1 MEEDIKTQLKKAK
14 AIYQKKKH
22 DEAEKIYKTAY
33 DGDPEAFTIWDRRFY
48 AWALYHLH
56 IKNPSSEEEL
66 VKSCELISEL
76 LIQEDTNKVKVCAY
90 TTSMLKIINYFKD
103 NAYECLK
110 WLDMLNPKL
119 LNSNPKSINKNGRI
133 SKFYSDK
140 EKWYSLK
147 TKHLLDMGE
156 YEETIKFA
164 DEALNELDEFVNNSD
179 IWFKWRIAIANKELD
194 NYDVALKY
202 LEEII
207 NSKNDWFI
215 LKELAEIY
223 SLTDDYDSALKYAID
238 AALAKGD
245 IKYKINLYRLLD
257 EIFIAKDMDEDSDKI
272 IKLIEAIED
281 DENFVEIEK
290 ELKERWVEIK
300 FNNQQ
305 RSYGTISNILGHG
318 KAGFINADDG
328 ESYYF
333 NIYEIQGG
341 KSKVKEGDYVSFFLE
356 ESFDKKKNKKTLNA
370 VNINIVD
377 F

>member
-33 DGDPEAFTIWDRRFY
+33 DEDPEAFTIWDKRFY

-56 IKNPSSEEEL
+56 IKNPSSEDEL

-140 EKWYSLK
+140 EKWYNLK

-223 SLTDDYDSALKYAID
+223 SLTEDYDSALKYAID

-257 EIFIAKDMDEDSDKI
+257 EIFIAKDMDEDSESI
-272 IKLIEAIED
+272 VELIEAIED

-305 RSYGTISNILGHG
+305 RSYGTISNILSHG
-318 KAGFINADDG
+318 KAGFIKADDG

-333 NIYEIQGG
+333 NIYEIQGD

>member
-14 AIYQKKKH
+14 AIYQKKNH

-33 DGDPEAFTIWDRRFY
+33 DEDPEAFTIWDKRFY

-56 IKNPSSEEEL
+56 IKNPSSEDEL

-119 LNSNPKSINKNGRI
+119 LNSNPRSMNRDGRI

-179 IWFKWRIAIANKELD
+179 IWFKWRIAIANKDLD
-194 NYDVALKY
+194 NFDEALKY

-223 SLTDDYDSALKYAID
+223 SLNGDYDLALKYAID

-257 EIFIAKDMDEDSDKI
+257 EIFIAKDMDEDSESI
-272 IKLIEAIED
+272 VELIEAIED

-305 RSYGTISNILGHG
+305 RSYGTISNILSHG
-318 KAGFINADDG
+318 KAGFIKADDG

-333 NIYEIQGG
+333 NIYEIQGD

>member
-33 DGDPEAFTIWDRRFY
+33 DEDPEAFTIWDKRFY

-56 IKNPSSEEEL
+56 IKNPSSEDEL

-119 LNSNPKSINKNGRI
+119 LNSNPRSMNRDGRI

-179 IWFKWRIAIANKELD
+179 IWFKWRIAIANKDLD
-194 NYDVALKY
+194 NYDEALKY

-223 SLTDDYDSALKYAID
+223 SLNGDYDLALKYAID

-257 EIFIAKDMDEDSDKI
+257 EIFIAKDMDEDSESI
-272 IKLIEAIED
+272 VELIEAIED

-305 RSYGTISNILGHG
+305 RSYGTISNILSHG
-318 KAGFINADDG
+318 KAGFIKAADG

-333 NIYEIQGG
+333 NIYEIQGD

>member
-33 DGDPEAFTIWDRRFY
+33 DEDPEAFTIWDKRFY

-76 LIQEDTNKVKVCAY
+76 LIQEDTNKAKVCAY

-119 LNSNPKSINKNGRI
+119 LNSNPKSMNMNGRI

-140 EKWYSLK
+140 EKWYNLK

-207 NSKNDWFI
+207 KSKNDWFI
-215 LKELAEIY
+215 FKELAEIY
-223 SLTDDYDSALKYAID
+223 SLNGDYDSALKYAMD

-272 IKLIEAIED
+272 VELIEAIED

-333 NIYEIQGG
+333 NIYEIQGD

-370 VNINIVD
+370 VNINIVE

>member
-22 DEAEKIYKTAY
+22 DEAEEIYKAAY
-33 DGDPEAFTIWDRRFY
+33 DEDPEAFTIWDRRFY

-119 LNSNPKSINKNGRI
+119 LNSNPKSMNRNGRI

-223 SLTDDYDSALKYAID
+223 SLNGDYDLALKYAID

-257 EIFIAKDMDEDSDKI
+257 EIFIAKDMDEDSESI
-272 IKLIEAIED
+272 VELIETIED

-305 RSYGTISNILGHG
+305 RSYGTISNILSHG
-318 KAGFINADDG
+318 KAGFIKADDG

-333 NIYEIQGG
+333 NIYEIQGD

>member
-33 DGDPEAFTIWDRRFY
+33 DEDPEAFTIWDRRFY

-119 LNSNPKSINKNGRI
+119 LNSNPNAMNRDGRI

-147 TKHLLDMGE
+147 TKYLLDMGE

-215 LKELAEIY
+215 FKELAEIY
-223 SLTDDYDSALKYAID
+223 SLTGDYDSALKYAID

-257 EIFIAKDMDEDSDKI
+257 EIFIAKDMDEYSESI
-272 IKLIEAIED
+272 VGLIEAIED

-290 ELKERWVEIK
+290 ELKERWVKIK

-318 KAGFINADDG
+318 KAGFIKADDG

-333 NIYEIQGG
+333 NIYEIQGD

-370 VNINIVD
+370 VNINMVN

>member
-1 MEEDIKTQLKKAK
+1 MEEDVKTQLKKAK
-14 AIYQKKKH
+14 AIYQKKKY
-22 DEAEKIYKTAY
+22 DESENIYKTAY
-33 DGDPEAFTIWDRRFY
+33 DEDPEAFTIWDRRLY

-56 IKNPSSEEEL
+56 IKNSSSEDELINACEL
-66 VKSCELISEL
+66 VSGL
-76 LIQEDTNKVKVCAY
+76 LIQEDTNKAKVCAY

-140 EKWYSLK
+140 EKWYNLK

-207 NSKNDWFI
+207 NSKKDWFI

-223 SLTDDYDSALKYAID
+223 SLTEDYDSALKYAID

-257 EIFIAKDMDEDSDKI
+257 EIFIAKNMDEDSDKVV
-272 IKLIEAIED
+272 KLIEAIED

-305 RSYGTISNILGHG
+305 RSYGTISNILSHG
-318 KAGFINADDG
+318 KAGFIKADDG

-333 NIYEIQGG
+333 NIYEIQGD

>member
-1 MEEDIKTQLKKAK
+1 MKEDIKTQLKKAK

-33 DGDPEAFTIWDRRFY
+33 DEDPEAFTIWDRRFY

-56 IKNPSSEEEL
+56 IKNPSSEDKL

-119 LNSNPKSINKNGRI
+119 LNSNPRSMNRDGRI

-179 IWFKWRIAIANKELD
+179 IWFKWRIAIANKDLD
-194 NYDVALKY
+194 NYDKALKY

-223 SLTDDYDSALKYAID
+223 SLNGDYDLALKYAID

-257 EIFIAKDMDEDSDKI
+257 EIFIAKNMDEDSDKVV
-272 IKLIEAIED
+272 KLIEAIED

-305 RSYGTISNILGHG
+305 RSYGTISNILSHG
-318 KAGFINADDG
+318 KAGFIKADDG

-333 NIYEIQGG
+333 NIYEIQGD

>member
-33 DGDPEAFTIWDRRFY
+33 DEDPESFTIWDRRFY

-56 IKNPSSEEEL
+56 IKNPSSEEDL
-66 VKSCELISEL
+66 IKSCELISEL

-103 NAYECLK
+103 NSYECLK

-119 LNSNPKSINKNGRI
+119 LNSNPKSMNRDGRI

-194 NYDVALKY
+194 NYDEALKY
-202 LEEII
+202 LEEIV

-223 SLTDDYDSALKYAID
+223 SLTGDYDSALKYALD

-257 EIFIAKDMDEDSDKI
+257 EIFIAKDMDEDSDSI
-272 IKLIEAIED
+272 VELIEAIED

-318 KAGFINADDG
+318 KAGFIKADDG

-333 NIYEIQGG
+333 NIYEIQGD

>member
-33 DGDPEAFTIWDRRFY
+33 DEDPEAFTIWDRRFY

-56 IKNPSSEEEL
+56 IKNPSSEDEL

-119 LNSNPKSINKNGRI
+119 LNSNPRSMNRDGRI

-179 IWFKWRIAIANKELD
+179 IWFKWRIAIANKDLD
-194 NYDVALKY
+194 NYDEALKY

-223 SLTDDYDSALKYAID
+223 SLNGDYDLALKYAID

-305 RSYGTISNILGHG
+305 RSYGTISNILSHG
-318 KAGFINADDG
+318 KAGFIKADDG

-333 NIYEIQGG
+333 NIYEIQGD

>member
-1 MEEDIKTQLKKAK
+1 MKEDIKTQLKKAK

-33 DGDPEAFTIWDRRFY
+33 DEDPEAFTIWDRRFY

-56 IKNPSSEEEL
+56 IKNPSSEDEL

-119 LNSNPKSINKNGRI
+119 LNSNPRSMNRDGRI

-164 DEALNELDEFVNNSD
+164 DEALNELDEFVNNSN

-194 NYDVALKY
+194 NYDEALKY
-202 LEEII
+202 LEEIV

-223 SLTDDYDSALKYAID
+223 SLTGDYDSALKYALD

-245 IKYKINLYRLLD
+245 IKYKI
-257 EIFIAKDMDEDSDKI
+257 FIAKDMDEDSDSI
-272 IKLIEAIED
+272 VELIEAIED

-318 KAGFINADDG
+318 KAGFIKADDG

-333 NIYEIQGG
+333 NIYEIQGD

>member
-22 DEAEKIYKTAY
+22 DEAEKIYKAAY
-33 DGDPEAFTIWDRRFY
+33 DEDPEAFTIWDRRFY

-56 IKNPSSEEEL
+56 IKNPSSEDEL

-110 WLDMLNPKL
+110 WLDMLNPNL
-119 LNSNPKSINKNGRI
+119 LNSNPRSMNRDGRI

-179 IWFKWRIAIANKELD
+179 IWFKWRIAIANKDLD
-194 NYDVALKY
+194 NYDEALKY

-223 SLTDDYDSALKYAID
+223 SLNGDYDLALKYAID

-272 IKLIEAIED
+272 VKLIEAIED

-318 KAGFINADDG
+318 KAGFIKADDG

-333 NIYEIQGG
+333 SIYEIQGD

>member
-22 DEAEKIYKTAY
+22 DEAEKIYKAAY
-33 DGDPEAFTIWDRRFY
+33 DEDPEAFTIWDRRFY

-119 LNSNPKSINKNGRI
+119 LNSNPKSMNRNGRI

-194 NYDVALKY
+194 NFDVALKY
-202 LEEII
+202 LEDII

-215 LKELAEIY
+215 FKELAEIY
-223 SLTDDYDSALKYAID
+223 SLTEDYDSALKYAMD

-272 IKLIEAIED
+272 VKLIEAIED

-318 KAGFINADDG
+318 KAGFINAYDG

-333 NIYEIQGG
+333 SIYEIQGD

>member
-33 DGDPEAFTIWDRRFY
+33 DEDPEAFTIWDRRFY
-48 AWALYHLH
+48 VWALYHLH
-56 IKNPSSEEEL
+56 IKNPSSEDEL

-119 LNSNPKSINKNGRI
+119 LNSNPRSMNRDGRI

-179 IWFKWRIAIANKELD
+179 IWFKWRIAIANKDLD
-194 NYDVALKY
+194 NYDEALKY

-223 SLTDDYDSALKYAID
+223 SLNGDYDLALRYAID

-257 EIFIAKDMDEDSDKI
+257 EIFIAKDMDEDSESI
-272 IKLIEAIED
+272 VELIEAIED

-305 RSYGTISNILGHG
+305 RSYGTISNILSHG
-318 KAGFINADDG
+318 KAGFIKADDG

-333 NIYEIQGG
+333 NIYEIQGD

>member
-22 DEAEKIYKTAY
+22 DEAEKIYKAAY
-33 DGDPEAFTIWDRRFY
+33 DEDPEAFTIWDRRFY

-119 LNSNPKSINKNGRI
+119 LNSNPKSMNRNGRI

-164 DEALNELDEFVNNSD
+164 DEALNELNEFVNNSD

-194 NYDVALKY
+194 NFDVALKY
-202 LEEII
+202 LEDII

-223 SLTDDYDSALKYAID
+223 SLNGDYDLALKYAID

-257 EIFIAKDMDEDSDKI
+257 EIFIAKNMDEDSDKVV
-272 IKLIEAIED
+272 KLIEAIED

-305 RSYGTISNILGHG
+305 RSYGTISNILSHG
-318 KAGFINADDG
+318 KAGFIKADDG

-333 NIYEIQGG
+333 NIYEIQGD

>member
-33 DGDPEAFTIWDRRFY
+33 DEDPEAFTIWDKRFY

-56 IKNPSSEEEL
+56 IKNPSSEDEL

-119 LNSNPKSINKNGRI
+119 LNSNPRSMNRDGRI

-179 IWFKWRIAIANKELD
+179 IWFKWRIAIANKDLD
-194 NYDVALKY
+194 NFDEALKY

-223 SLTDDYDSALKYAID
+223 SLNGDYDLALKYAID

-257 EIFIAKDMDEDSDKI
+257 EIFIAKDMDEDSESI
-272 IKLIEAIED
+272 VELIEAIED

-305 RSYGTISNILGHG
+305 RSYGTISNILSHG
-318 KAGFINADDG
+318 KAGFIKADDG

-333 NIYEIQGG
+333 NIYEIQGD

>member
-1 MEEDIKTQLKKAK
+1 MEEDVKTQLKKAK
-14 AIYQKKKH
+14 AIYRKKKY
-22 DEAEKIYKTAY
+22 DESENIYKTAY
-33 DGDPEAFTIWDRRFY
+33 DEDPEAFTIWDRRLY

-56 IKNPSSEEEL
+56 IKNSSSEDELINACEL
-66 VKSCELISEL
+66 VSEL
-76 LIQEDTNKVKVCAY
+76 LIQEDTNKAKVCAY

-140 EKWYSLK
+140 EKWYNLK

-223 SLTDDYDSALKYAID
+223 YLTEDYDSALKYAID

-257 EIFIAKDMDEDSDKI
+257 EIFIAKDMDEYSESI
-272 IKLIEAIED
+272 VGLIEAIED

-290 ELKERWVEIK
+290 ELKERWVKIK

-318 KAGFINADDG
+318 KAGFIKADDG

-333 NIYEIQGG
+333 NIYEIQGD

-370 VNINIVD
+370 VNINMVN

>member
-22 DEAEKIYKTAY
+22 DEAEKIYKAAY
-33 DGDPEAFTIWDRRFY
+33 DEDPEAFTIWDRRFY

-119 LNSNPKSINKNGRI
+119 LNSNPRSMNRDGRI

-179 IWFKWRIAIANKELD
+179 IWFKWRIAIANKDLD
-194 NYDVALKY
+194 NYDEALKY

-223 SLTDDYDSALKYAID
+223 SLNGDYDLALKYAID

-257 EIFIAKDMDEDSDKI
+257 EIFIAKNMDEDSDKVV
-272 IKLIEAIED
+272 KLIEAIED

-290 ELKERWVEIK
+290 ELKERWVEVK

-305 RSYGTISNILGHG
+305 RSYGTISNILSHG
-318 KAGFINADDG
+318 KAGFIKADDG

-333 NIYEIQGG
+333 NIYEIQGD

>member
-33 DGDPEAFTIWDRRFY
+33 DEDPEAFTIWDKRFY

-56 IKNPSSEEEL
+56 IKNPSSEDEL

-119 LNSNPKSINKNGRI
+119 LNSNPRSMNRDGRI

-179 IWFKWRIAIANKELD
+179 IWFKWRIAIANKDLD
-194 NYDVALKY
+194 NYDEALKY

-223 SLTDDYDSALKYAID
+223 SLNGDYDLALKYAID

-257 EIFIAKDMDEDSDKI
+257 EIFIAKDMDEDSESI
-272 IKLIEAIED
+272 VELIEAIED

-305 RSYGTISNILGHG
+305 RSYGTISNILSHG
-318 KAGFINADDG
+318 KAGFIKADDG

-333 NIYEIQGG
+333 NIYEIQGD

>member
-1 MEEDIKTQLKKAK
+1 MKEDIKTQLKKAK

-33 DGDPEAFTIWDRRFY
+33 DEDPEAFTIWDRRFY

-56 IKNPSSEEEL
+56 IKNPSSEDEL

-119 LNSNPKSINKNGRI
+119 LNSNPRSMNRDGRI

-179 IWFKWRIAIANKELD
+179 IWFKWRIAIANKDLD
-194 NYDVALKY
+194 NYNEALKY

-223 SLTDDYDSALKYAID
+223 SLNGDYDLALKYAID

-257 EIFIAKDMDEDSDKI
+257 EIFIAKNMDEDSDKVV
-272 IKLIEAIED
+272 KLIEAIED

-305 RSYGTISNILGHG
+305 RSYGTISNILSHG
-318 KAGFINADDG
+318 KAGFIKADDG

-333 NIYEIQGG
+333 NIYEIQGD

>member
-22 DEAEKIYKTAY
+22 DEAEKIYKAAY
-33 DGDPEAFTIWDRRFY
+33 DEDPEAFTIWDRRFY

-119 LNSNPKSINKNGRI
+119 LNSNPKSMNRNGRI

-223 SLTDDYDSALKYAID
+223 SLTEDYDSALKYAID

-257 EIFIAKDMDEDSDKI
+257 EIFIAKNMDEYSESI
-272 IKLIEAIED
+272 VGLIEAIED

-318 KAGFINADDG
+318 KAGFIKADDG

-333 NIYEIQGG
+333 SIYEIQGD

>member
-22 DEAEKIYKTAY
+22 DEAEKIYKAAY
-33 DGDPEAFTIWDRRFY
+33 DEDPEAFTIWDRRFY

-119 LNSNPKSINKNGRI
+119 LNSNPKSMNRNGRI

-215 LKELAEIY
+215 FKELAEIY
-223 SLTDDYDSALKYAID
+223 SLTGDYDSALKYAMD

-300 FNNQQ
+300 FKNQQ

-318 KAGFINADDG
+318 KAGFIKADDG

-333 NIYEIQGG
+333 SIYEIQGD

>member
-33 DGDPEAFTIWDRRFY
+33 DEDPEAFTIWDRRFY

-56 IKNPSSEEEL
+56 IKNPSSEDEL

-119 LNSNPKSINKNGRI
+119 LNSNPRSMNRDGRI

-179 IWFKWRIAIANKELD
+179 IWFKWRIAIANKDLD
-194 NYDVALKY
+194 NYDEALKY

-223 SLTDDYDSALKYAID
+223 SLNGDYDLALKYAID

-257 EIFIAKDMDEDSDKI
+257 EIFIAKDMDEDSESI
-272 IKLIEAIED
+272 VELIEAIED

-305 RSYGTISNILGHG
+305 RSYGTISNILSHG
-318 KAGFINADDG
+318 KAGFIKADDG

-333 NIYEIQGG
+333 NIYEIQGD

>member
-22 DEAEKIYKTAY
+22 DEAEEIYKAAY
-33 DGDPEAFTIWDRRFY
+33 DEDPEAFTIWDKRFY

-76 LIQEDTNKVKVCAY
+76 LIQEDTNKAKVCAY

-119 LNSNPKSINKNGRI
+119 LNSNPKSMNMNGRI

-140 EKWYSLK
+140 EKWYNLK

-207 NSKNDWFI
+207 KSKNDWFI
-215 LKELAEIY
+215 FKELAEIY
-223 SLTDDYDSALKYAID
+223 SLNGDYDSALKYAMD

-272 IKLIEAIED
+272 VELIEAIED

-333 NIYEIQGG
+333 NIYEIQGD

>member
-33 DGDPEAFTIWDRRFY
+33 DEDPEAFTIWDRRFY

-56 IKNPSSEEEL
+56 IKNPSSEDEL

-119 LNSNPKSINKNGRI
+119 LNSNPRSMNRDGRI

-194 NYDVALKY
+194 NYDEALKY
-202 LEEII
+202 LEEIV

-223 SLTDDYDSALKYAID
+223 SLNGDYDLALKYAID

-257 EIFIAKDMDEDSDKI
+257 EIFIAKDMDEDSESI
-272 IKLIEAIED
+272 VELIEAIED

-305 RSYGTISNILGHG
+305 RSYGTISNILSHG
-318 KAGFINADDG
+318 KAGFIKADDG

-333 NIYEIQGG
+333 NIYEIQGD

>member
-22 DEAEKIYKTAY
+22 DEAEKIYKAAY
-33 DGDPEAFTIWDRRFY
+33 DEDPEAFTIWDRRFY

-119 LNSNPKSINKNGRI
+119 LNSNPKSMNRNGRI

-223 SLTDDYDSALKYAID
+223 SLTEDYDSALKYAID

-257 EIFIAKDMDEDSDKI
+257 EIFIAKNMDEYSESI
-272 IKLIEAIED
+272 VGLIEAIED

-318 KAGFINADDG
+318 KAGFIKADDG

>member
-33 DGDPEAFTIWDRRFY
+33 DEDPEAFTIWDRRFY

-103 NAYECLK
+103 NVYECLK

-119 LNSNPKSINKNGRI
+119 LNSNPNAMNRDGRI

-147 TKHLLDMGE
+147 TKYLLDMGE

-215 LKELAEIY
+215 FKELAEIY
-223 SLTDDYDSALKYAID
+223 SLTGDYDSALKYAID

-257 EIFIAKDMDEDSDKI
+257 EIFIAKDMDEYSESI
-272 IKLIEAIED
+272 VGLIEAIED

-290 ELKERWVEIK
+290 ELKERWVKIK

-318 KAGFINADDG
+318 KAGFIKADDG

-333 NIYEIQGG
+333 NIYEIQGD

-370 VNINIVD
+370 VNINMVN

>member
-22 DEAEKIYKTAY
+22 HEAEKIYKAAY
-33 DGDPEAFTIWDRRFY
+33 DEDPEAFTIWDRRFY

-56 IKNPSSEEEL
+56 IKNRSSEEEL

-119 LNSNPKSINKNGRI
+119 LNSNPKSMNRNGRI

-202 LEEII
+202 LEDII

-215 LKELAEIY
+215 FKELAEIY
-223 SLTDDYDSALKYAID
+223 SLTGDYDSALKYAMD

-272 IKLIEAIED
+272 VKLIEAIED

-356 ESFDKKKNKKTLNA
+356 ESFDKKKNKKTLIA

>member
-1 MEEDIKTQLKKAK
+1 MEEDVKTQLKKAK

-33 DGDPEAFTIWDRRFY
+33 DEDPEAFTIWDKRFY

-56 IKNPSSEEEL
+56 IKNPSSEDEL

-119 LNSNPKSINKNGRI
+119 LNSNPRSMNRDGRI

-179 IWFKWRIAIANKELD
+179 IWFKWRIAIANKDLD
-194 NYDVALKY
+194 NYDEALKY

-223 SLTDDYDSALKYAID
+223 SLNGDYDLALKYAID

-257 EIFIAKDMDEDSDKI
+257 EIFIAKDMDEDSESI
-272 IKLIEAIED
+272 VELIEAIED

-305 RSYGTISNILGHG
+305 RSYGTISNILSHG
-318 KAGFINADDG
+318 KAGFIKADDG

-333 NIYEIQGG
+333 NIYEIQGD

>member
-22 DEAEKIYKTAY
+22 DEAEKIYKAAY
-33 DGDPEAFTIWDRRFY
+33 DEDPEAFTIWDRRFY

-119 LNSNPKSINKNGRI
+119 LNSNPKSMNRNGRI

-147 TKHLLDMGE
+147 TKHLLDIGE

-194 NYDVALKY
+194 NYDEALKY
-202 LEEII
+202 LEEIV

-223 SLTDDYDSALKYAID
+223 SLTGDYDSALKYALD

-257 EIFIAKDMDEDSDKI
+257 EIFIAKDMDEDSDSI
-272 IKLIEAIED
+272 VELIEAIED

-318 KAGFINADDG
+318 KAGFIKADDG

-333 NIYEIQGG
+333 NIYEIQGD

>member
-33 DGDPEAFTIWDRRFY
+33 YEDPEAFTIWDKRFY

-56 IKNPSSEEEL
+56 IKNPSSEDEL

-119 LNSNPKSINKNGRI
+119 LNSNPRSMNRDGRI

-179 IWFKWRIAIANKELD
+179 IWFKWRIAIANKDLD
-194 NYDVALKY
+194 NYDEALKY

-223 SLTDDYDSALKYAID
+223 SLNGDYDLALKYAID

-257 EIFIAKDMDEDSDKI
+257 EIFIAKDMDEDSESI
-272 IKLIEAIED
+272 VELIEAIED

-305 RSYGTISNILGHG
+305 RSYGTISNILSHG
-318 KAGFINADDG
+318 KAGFIKADDG

-333 NIYEIQGG
+333 NIYEIQGD

>member
-33 DGDPEAFTIWDRRFY
+33 DEDPEAFTIWDRRFY

-56 IKNPSSEEEL
+56 IKNPSSEDEL

-119 LNSNPKSINKNGRI
+119 LNSNPRSMNRDGRI

-179 IWFKWRIAIANKELD
+179 IWFKWRIAIANKDLD
-194 NYDVALKY
+194 NYDEALKY

-223 SLTDDYDSALKYAID
+223 SLNGDYDSALKYAMD

-272 IKLIEAIED
+272 VKLIEAIED

-305 RSYGTISNILGHG
+305 RSYGTISNILSHG
-318 KAGFINADDG
+318 KAGFIKADDG

-333 NIYEIQGG
+333 NIYEIQGD

>member
-33 DGDPEAFTIWDRRFY
+33 DEDPEAFTIWDRRFY

-56 IKNPSSEEEL
+56 IKNPSSEDEL

-119 LNSNPKSINKNGRI
+119 LNSNPRSMNRDGRI

-179 IWFKWRIAIANKELD
+179 IWFKWRIAIANKDLD
-194 NYDVALKY
+194 NYDEALKY

-223 SLTDDYDSALKYAID
+223 SLNGDYDLALKYAID

-318 KAGFINADDG
+318 KAGFIKADDG

-333 NIYEIQGG
+333 SIYEIQGD

-356 ESFDKKKNKKTLNA
+356 ESFDKKKNKKTWNA